1 MVETELL
8 ELAALVELRLRQEL
22 MVVAA
27 VAVKVPTMLQRL
39 AAQVATVVFGLFTK
53 EIQWQLLLV

>member
-1 MVETELL
+1 MAETELL
-8 ELAALVELRLRQEL
+8 ELAALVELRLPQEL

-27 VAVKVPTMLQRL
+27 VAVKVPTMLPKL
-39 AAQVATVVFGLFTK
+39 AAQVALALFGLFTK